1 MSFLQEKKSISINS
15 YISVMGLYLG
25 NTVIVKEFIFD
36 SVFKYNVDMILNIQ
50 ICLYSLFFLC

>member
-36 SVFKYNVDMILNIQ
+36 SVFKYNVDLTLND
-50 ICLYSLFFLC
+50 